1 MRLVEVVMLMGAHC
15 VSPVEHSQ
23 MMTDAAKVQCAVVI
37 EKDTDK
43 GTLTVTP
50 PEAAGDPQVA
60 AAVARFDAAASST
73 RIVPARAPAGSPAV
87 ETRPAPVAK
96 LAVPPPVAP
105 SAALLAAA
113 EPPAAAS
120 AEAAAPAAA
129 VPVAEAVAPP
139 PEKPAVKR
147 PQKLASIAAPPP
159 SRSATRAAATPKKAK
174 PASAQKSTQCKGSAV
189 AKWYT
194 AADGHRRFRCVGGR
208 SAGQPDQLY

>member
-73 RIVPARAPAGSPAV
+73 RIVPARAPAGSPITPRSISAGSPPTTARP
-87 ETRPAPVAK
+87 TRAR
-96 LAVPPPVAP
+96 PPH
-105 SAALLAAA
+105 
-113 EPPAAAS
+113 
-120 AEAAAPAAA
+120 
-129 VPVAEAVAPP
+129 
-139 PEKPAVKR
+139 
-147 PQKLASIAAPPP
+147 
-159 SRSATRAAATPKKAK
+159 SATCTG
-174 PASAQKSTQCKGSAV
+174 C
-189 AKWYT
+189 
-194 AADGHRRFRCVGGR
+194 
-208 SAGQPDQLY
+208 